1 MTYVFIPVIMIAVF
15 VLYVLYLAIVKK
27 NLKSKLQTVVLPGLF
42 FIAIW
47 GVIYYTLLK

>member
-42 FIAIW
+42 LLQL
-47 GVIYYTLLK
+47 GVLYIIFC

>member
-42 FIAIW
+42 FIATW
-47 GVIYYTLLK
+47 GVVYYFLLK